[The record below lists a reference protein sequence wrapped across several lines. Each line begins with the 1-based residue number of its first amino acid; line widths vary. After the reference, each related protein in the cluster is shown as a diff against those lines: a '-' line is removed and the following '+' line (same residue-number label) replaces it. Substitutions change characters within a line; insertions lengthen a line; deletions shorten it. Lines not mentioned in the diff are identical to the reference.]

1 MHGPGE
7 TFTVKRNNSY
17 ACLAN
22 DTFNILDV
30 TSYKA
35 PGVSYDKFLKAF
47 DVNENKGFFPYEWFD
62 GVEKLIHP
70 SLPSHED
77 FYSTLKDSNISS
89 EEYQFCQQIWRDK
102 NMSTFQDLLV
112 WYNNLDVGP
121 FVQAVEN
128 LQKIYFD
135 RDIDVFKTSISVPG
149 LARRMLFDNGRQAG
163 ALSALFNDANS
174 DLSFTLK
181 KNLTGGPSIVFHRHH
196 EVGQT
201 YIRND
206 FTRPC
211 QKIVGF
217 DANAL
222 YLWSIDQQMP
232 TGPFVRRRMEDRF
245 KSKQRDRYTL
255 MYDWMEY
262 LNHSQGLHIQ
272 HKLNTGKKRRSVRIP
287 STNTTPI
294 PTPSTNSTGATGTV
308 TTVG

>member
-1 MHGPGE
+1 MNLIKTHLAKTLDMHGPGE

-22 DTFNILDV
+22 DTFKILDV

-62 GVEKLIHP
+62 GVEKLNHP
-70 SLPSHED
+70 SLPTQEAFHS
-77 FYSTLKDSNISS
+77 SLKDSNISP
-89 EEYQFCQQIWRDK
+89 EDYAYCQRVWSDHR
-102 NMSTFQDLLV
+102 MSTFQDFLI

-128 LQKIYFD
+128 LQKFYFD
-135 RDIDVFKTSISVPG
+135 RDIDVFKISISVPG
-149 LARRMLFDNGRQAG
+149 LARRMLFDTGRQAG
-163 ALSALFNDANS
+163 ASFALFDEANS
-174 DLSFTLK
+174 DLYHTMKSE
-181 KNLTGGPSIVFHRHH
+181 LTGGPSIVFHRHH

-217 DANAL
+217 DANVL
-222 YLWSIDQQMP
+222 YLLSIDQEMP
-232 TGPFVRRRMEDRF
+232 TVDGF
-245 KSKQRDRYTL
+245 KPKKRDKYTL

-262 LNHSQGLHIQ
+262 LNHSQGLHIR
-272 HKLNTGKKRRSVRIP
+272 HKLNTDKEKKIGPYPVD
-287 STNTTPI
+287 
-294 PTPSTNSTGATGTV
+294 G
-308 TTVG
+308 